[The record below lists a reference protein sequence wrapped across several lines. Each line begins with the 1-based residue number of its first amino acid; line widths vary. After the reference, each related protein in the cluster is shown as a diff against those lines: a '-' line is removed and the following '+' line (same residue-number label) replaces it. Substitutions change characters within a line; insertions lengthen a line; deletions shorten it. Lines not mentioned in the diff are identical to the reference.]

1 MVDEIIILSI
11 MRHDENNLDPKVN
24 CKTDV
29 EPNSDPFV
37 MPRDDKRFQT
47 LS

>member
-11 MRHDENNLDPKVN
+11 MRHDENNLDPEIN
-24 CKTDV
+24 GKTNV

-37 MPRDDKRFQT
+37 VPRDNKRFQT